1 MSIRARLLWIALLA
15 SLVPALIALAHF
27 RDERRANVQDD
38 TERLARMAQERTRE
52 LEQRMLA
59 TTQLLFGLAR
69 ASELAGGDRRR
80 CSTLL
85 AEVLEAHPQYT
96 GILTINPDGRLFCD
110 SLRTRREL
118 DLNDRDY
125 FKRALVTRNGEV
137 FEPAFG
143 RLTGRAVMQVARPAR
158 GLDGEL
164 RFVLLASL
172 DLAQLAPAGDLGVPG
187 SRLLLVDDNGTVLVA
202 APQRDAQFQAGAS
215 MVGTPL
221 WQFAAASRSAATA
234 TVVMPDG
241 QRFAWARAEGS
252 ELAPAG
258 LRVLAGAPEAAI
270 LASADRRLLREA
282 MLYATLALALFL
294 ALWWVAERAIRRP
307 IARMTGMAGQLA
319 GGDLTARVA
328 APLPRGELGALAASL
343 NQAASALQT
352 QRTDIE
358 QLNARLMQS
367 QRLEAIG
374 QLTGG
379 VAHDFNNLLT
389 VVLGNA
395 DLLVEACAD
404 DPLKKQAAE
413 MIGEAAQRG
422 AVLTQQLLAFARKQP
437 LAPSAVDINQRVA
450 ALDPMLRRTLG
461 EHIEIELV
469 RGAGLWPAMVDAA
482 QLENALLN
490 LCLNAR
496 DAMPAGGKLTLE
508 TTNAALDQSY
518 ADAHADVTPG
528 QYTMV
533 AVSDTGVGIEAQHLA
548 RVFEPYF
555 TTKPKGTGTGLG
567 LSMVYGFV
575 KQSAG
580 HVSIY
585 SEPGHGTTVKIYL
598 PRAPAAPGAGHHAGT
613 DAPGAELR
621 GGVETVLVVE
631 DDDAVRQL
639 ACHELRA
646 MGYRVLDAAN
656 GAEALRQ
663 IERGEPIHLLFT
675 DVVMPGMSGRE
686 LADAARRRR
695 SSLRVLFTS
704 GYTENAIVHHGRLD
718 AGVQLLAKPYRRA
731 DLARAVRV
739 ALDRH
744 RAEPRA
750 LALHDRRCLG

>member
-15 SLVPALIALAHF
+15 SLVPALIALARF
-27 RDERRANVQDD
+27 RDERSASVQAD
-38 TERLARMAQERTRE
+38 TERLAALAQERSRE
-52 LEQRMLA
+52 LHQRMLA
-59 TTQLLFGLAR
+59 TAQLLFGLAR
-69 ASELAGGDRRR
+69 AAELGGGDRER
-80 CSTLL
+80 CSTFL
-85 AEVLEAHPQYT
+85 AEVRDAHPQYT

-118 DLNDRDY
+118 DLNDRNY
-125 FKRALVTRNGEV
+125 FQRALVTRKGEV

-143 RLTGRAVMQVARPAR
+143 RLTGRAVMQVAHPVRSA
-158 GLDGEL
+158 DGAL

-172 DLAQLAPAGDLGVPG
+172 DLAQLAPAGSLGVPG
-187 SRLLLVDDNGTVLVA
+187 SRLLLVDDDGLVLVA
-202 APQRDAQFQAGAS
+202 PAQSDAPFKAGSSIA
-215 MVGTPL
+215 GTPL
-221 WQFAAASRSAATA
+221 GQFAAASSAAA
-234 TVVMPDG
+234 TTTTLVMPDG

-252 ELAPAG
+252 LPG
-258 LRVLAGAPEAAI
+258 PGTLRVLAGAPEPAI
-270 LASADRRLLREA
+270 LASADRRLQRDA
-282 MLYATLALALFL
+282 MLYAALAVGLFL

-319 GGDLTARVA
+319 GGDLAARVG
-328 APLPRGELGALAASL
+328 APLPGGELGALAASL
-343 NQAASALQT
+343 NQAATALQA
-352 QRTDIE
+352 QRADIE
-358 QLNARLMQS
+358 RLNTRLLQS

-395 DLLVEACAD
+395 DLLVEACAA
-404 DPLKKQAAE
+404 DPTKREAAE
-413 MIGEAAQRG
+413 MISAAAQRG
-422 AVLTQQLLAFARKQP
+422 AQLTQQLLAFARKQP
-437 LAPSAVDINQRVA
+437 LAPSEVDINQRVA

-508 TTNAALDQSY
+508 TANTALDQRY
-518 ADAHADVTPG
+518 ADEHADVAPG

-533 AVSDTGVGIEAQHLA
+533 AVSDTGVGIEPQHLA
-548 RVFEPYF
+548 RVFEPFF
-555 TTKPKGTGTGLG
+555 TTKEKGKGTGLG
-567 LSMVYGFV
+567 LAMVYGFA

-598 PRAPAAPGAGHHAGT
+598 PRAHAGAGTGGVANVV
-613 DAPGAELR
+613 AASAEPR

-631 DDDAVRQL
+631 DDEAVRRL

-663 IERGEPIHLLFT
+663 IELGEPVDLLFT

-686 LADAARRRR
+686 LADAARRCR
-695 SSLRVLFTS
+695 SALRVLFTS

-718 AGVQLLAKPYRRA
+718 PGVQLLAKPYRRA
-731 DLARAVRV
+731 DLARAVRQ
-739 ALDRH
+739 ALERP
-744 RAEPRA
+744 A
-750 LALHDRRCLG
+750 G